1 MKELLEEL
9 KEYRKDAKEY
19 LEDFLKNDE
28 EAKEHYPTIEDYDGV
43 VSSLGEMFYVRIYDL
58 AQYNL
63 AKQLIEKY
71 GKEDILER

>member
-1 MKELLEEL
+1 MNKEKLIEILEE
-9 KEYRKDAKEY
+9 YNQDSKEY

-28 EAKEHYPTIEDYDGV
+28 EAKEHYPTIDDYDSV

-63 AKQLIEKY
+63 TNSLL
-71 GKEDILER
+71 KELKK

>member
-9 KEYRKDAKEY
+9 KEYNKDAKGY

-28 EAKEHYPTIEDYDGV
+28 EAQEHYPTICDYDDVITG
-43 VSSLGEMFYVRIYDL
+43 LGEMFYVRIYDL

-71 GKEDILER
+71 G